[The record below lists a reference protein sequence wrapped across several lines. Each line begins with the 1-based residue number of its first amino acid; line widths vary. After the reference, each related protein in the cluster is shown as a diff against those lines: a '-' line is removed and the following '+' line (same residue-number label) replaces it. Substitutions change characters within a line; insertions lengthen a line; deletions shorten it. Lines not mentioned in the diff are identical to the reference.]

1 MRIPCAI
8 FTVLAI
14 ALAGQMVHAGT
25 ENFTFDAD
33 LTNKTEWVYSDLKR
47 FKEGYALG
55 KSTAEI
61 TSPRFD
67 FAITSV
73 VFSIK
78 KAGGSSPR
86 DLKLKVLESKNLV
99 EEATLVPD
107 GSDEQYADVSHVWDF
122 ADGVRRFSLYNSS
135 GSGNLYIFKAAISGE
150 FIVRKPI
157 RLEAGNISGTRFSIS
172 WVNDGRAPSNRVDVV
187 ERIRFPGQG
196 NCVRCMDFNGFS
208 NYEWRSKEIDD
219 AFYEVYPE
227 LSGTKLYFPS
237 NSTGQIQLS
246 TSTDKGVLVH
256 DGFDDYSDLTIRI
269 VAKRYNHKDEYNTM
283 SVSYAP
289 KDGSSTNLIDNIALD
304 YGFTTNHVMLS
315 SVPQGSKLILNSEGN
330 KTRHRVIIDELA
342 FISGYI
348 PEHEE
353 AVVKQ
358 FVVEGRNSLRVKGL
372 VQNTLYFVTV
382 TAFDSDGNQSEP
394 SEQIEVMTNSKKPYT
409 VILMR

>member
-1 MRIPCAI
+1 
-8 FTVLAI
+8 
-14 ALAGQMVHAGT
+14 
-25 ENFTFDAD
+25 
-33 LTNKTEWVYSDLKR
+33 
-47 FKEGYALG
+47 
-55 KSTAEI
+55 
-61 TSPRFD
+61 
-67 FAITSV
+67 
-73 VFSIK
+73 
-78 KAGGSSPR
+78 
-86 DLKLKVLESKNLV
+86 
-99 EEATLVPD
+99 
-107 GSDEQYADVSHVWDF
+107 
-122 ADGVRRFSLYNSS
+122 
-135 GSGNLYIFKAAISGE
+135 
-150 FIVRKPI
+150 
-157 RLEAGNISGTRFSIS
+157 
-172 WVNDGRAPSNRVDVV
+172 
-187 ERIRFPGQG
+187 
-196 NCVRCMDFNGFS
+196 MDFNGFS
-208 NYEWRSKEIDD
+208 NYEGRSKEIDD

-289 KDGSSTNLIDNIALD
+289 KDGSSTNLIDNISLD

-358 FVVEGRNSLRVKGL
+358 FIVEGRNSLRVKGL